1 MQNVF
6 QQIERIAPTNVT
18 VLIRGATG
26 TGKELIAKEIH
37 QRSRRKKGPF
47 EVINCGAI
55 PENLLES
62 ELFGHVKGAFTGAT
76 QTRNGR
82 FQEADGGTL
91 FLDEIGE
98 MPIALQAKLLRVLE
112 DQLVTKVGDSKP
124 QKVDIRTFA
133 ATHRDL
139 EDQVANGQFRE
150 DLFYRLNVIQL
161 ELPALRDRG
170 DDIIVIAQF
179 LLAKYATEYGQSIKG
194 FTGKALTSMQQYTWP
209 GNVRQLE
216 NKIKRAVVLCDG
228 SKIKPEDL
236 DFQKGDFE
244 EVLPLSEAVER
255 FRRRYINE
263 ALTRFQGNRTKT
275 AKMLGVDPRTIFRH
289 LESERD

>member
-1 MQNVF
+1 MQKKF
-6 QQIERIAPTNVT
+6 TN
-18 VLIRGATG
+18 AHD
-26 TGKELIAKEIH
+26 E
-37 QRSRRKKGPF
+37 KKGPF

-124 QKVDIRTFA
+124 QKVDIRILA

-170 DDIIVIAQF
+170 DDIIVITLV

-244 EVLPLSEAVER
+244 VCTFERSSGAFSAPLHQRGANAFPR
-255 FRRRYINE
+255 
-263 ALTRFQGNRTKT
+263 QPDKNRKN
-275 AKMLGVDPRTIFRH
+275 AGCRPKNH
-289 LESERD
+289 L